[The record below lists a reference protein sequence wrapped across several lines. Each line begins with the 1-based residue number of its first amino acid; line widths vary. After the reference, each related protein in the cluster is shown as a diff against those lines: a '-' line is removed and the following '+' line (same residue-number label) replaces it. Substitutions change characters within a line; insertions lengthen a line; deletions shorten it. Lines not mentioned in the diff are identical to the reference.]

1 MKNQN
6 FFDPKAQA
14 RYQKRK
20 TEEELAALGG
30 NSGSQLSSLLSIE
43 SPKAKQ
49 AKLDSEI
56 EIEDVSETNKEGSK
70 ANNASST
77 TLLQQ
82 ILNGQGNL
90 ISFTGGAC
98 RLF

>member
-1 MKNQN
+1 MS
-6 FFDPKAQA
+6 

-30 NSGSQLSSLLSIE
+30 NSGSQPILSNLLSIG

-56 EIEDVSETNKEGSK
+56 EIEDVSETNKDGSK
-70 ANNASST
+70 TNNASST

-90 ISFTGGAC
+90 IFLEGAC